1 MGENES
7 GELKQTLSQLIM
19 RCCLIEQKRGWTLV
33 GWKGSGDGGTRLRGE
48 VR

>member
-19 RCCLIEQKRGWTLV
+19 RCGLIEQKRDGTLV
-33 GWKGSGDGGTRLRGE
+33 GWKGSGVEERGCE